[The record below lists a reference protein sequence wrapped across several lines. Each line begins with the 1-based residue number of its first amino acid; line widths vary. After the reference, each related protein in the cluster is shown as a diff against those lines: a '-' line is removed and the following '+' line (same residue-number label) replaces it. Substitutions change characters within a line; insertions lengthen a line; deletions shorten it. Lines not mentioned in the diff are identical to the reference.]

1 MQIKVQ
7 ASAGPGASRS
17 SVAAAEPTSTRSA
30 TSATAASAPPAYER
44 GDRPT
49 VIALGEARPAVA
61 PEPDPS
67 AYSRTYA
74 PPAAGTSGAPDSP
87 LSQPADPD
95 ARTPASGT
103 TMKPAISGVS
113 PASGPA
119 KGGNEVLITG
129 SDFASAQ
136 VLFGGQLAQVT
147 SQSSNAVT
155 VVVPEGESGP
165 VAVVVTNREGTYSVA
180 GSAYTYR

>member
-1 MQIKVQ
+1 
-7 ASAGPGASRS
+7 
-17 SVAAAEPTSTRSA
+17 
-30 TSATAASAPPAYER
+30 
-44 GDRPT
+44 
-49 VIALGEARPAVA
+49 
-61 PEPDPS
+61 
-67 AYSRTYA
+67 
-74 PPAAGTSGAPDSP
+74 
-87 LSQPADPD
+87 
-95 ARTPASGT
+95 
-103 TMKPAISGVS
+103 MKPTISGVS

-136 VLFGGQLAQVT
+136 VLFGGQMAQVT